1 MHKWDYI
8 LSYLYPV
15 RVEITSSPFNPVL
28 EVVLN
33 SGKYSLNSANTNYSF
48 GTLHTLFE
56 KIFRRVKLNWKEI
69 NSVLIL
75 GFGTGSIASIL
86 VKYNDGCFIDGVEID
101 KKIIELGKKYF
112 NTDLVKNVDIHCIG
126 ADLFLNDC
134 RKQYDLII
142 IDVYID
148 MNVPGELETDHFLNR
163 IKRSLKTGG
172 TVIFNKA
179 VYSKSIKEQIPVL
192 KELYEEIFNNLEI
205 MTVMSSGKI
214 FISRKL
220 SEY

>member
-1 MHKWDYI
+1 MNKWNYI

-15 RVEITSSPFNPVL
+15 SIEIASSPFNPVL

-56 KIFRRVKLNWKEI
+56 KIFRRVKLNWNEI
-69 NSVLIL
+69 NSALIL
-75 GFGTGSIASIL
+75 GFGTGSIASL
-86 VKYNDGCFIDGVEID
+86 LFKYKNDCFIDGVEVD
-101 KKIIELGKKYF
+101 TKIIDLGKKYF
-112 NTDLVKNVDIHCIG
+112 KTDLLKNVDIHCIG

-134 RKQYDLII
+134 NKQYDLII

-148 MNVPGELETDHFLNR
+148 MNVPAELETDHFLYR
-163 IKRSLKTGG
+163 IKKSLKTGG

-179 VYSKSIKEQIPVL
+179 IYSKSISDQVPVL
-192 KELYEEIFNNLEI
+192 KKLYEKIFNNLEI
-205 MTVMSSGKI
+205 MTVMGSGKI

-220 SEY
+220 PE